1 MVDALT
7 YAHELGWSHRNLK
20 PTNGMSP
27 WIINLIIVL
36 AKKIG
41 VNAVGRPQFNWKICD
56 WGLAPA
62 ILPAPTVDDPQTH
75 IPTSDD
81 IYRAPEHR
89 HSPSAA
95 VDIWSIGCI
104 LFELA
109 TNGVLAFPVNP
120 DDPTYVVE
128 NGKSPAK
135 MATVKTPQVLMDP
148 NGHINRALT
157 WCLNPNPALRP
168 TARQLGIYIRGIIDR
183 P

>member
-1 MVDALT
+1 MVASKPQANKWYTFYRVKVLT
-7 YAHELGWSHRNLK
+7 
-20 PTNGMSP
+20 
-27 WIINLIIVL
+27 IVL
-36 AKKIG
+36 AKKVG
-41 VNAVGRPQFNWKICD
+41 VNFGRPQFVWKICD

-62 ILPAPTVDDPQTH
+62 LLPPPTVDDPQTH

-81 IYRAPEHR
+81 VYRAPEHR

-95 VDIWSIGCI
+95 VDIWSLGCI

-109 TNGVLAFPVNP
+109 TNGLLAFPVNP

-128 NGKSPAK
+128 NGKTPAK
-135 MATVKTPQVLMDP
+135 MATVKTPQVIVDVDS
-148 NGHINRALT
+148 NGHINRTLN

-168 TARQLGIYIRGIIDR
+168 TARQLGIYIRGVAER